1 MYNVSVAAKCSPAL
15 VDRVPTMVLE
25 ADRKVA
31 QRTRG
36 TGRAHKYKYQDK
48 AKHTK
53 GRNNKPILESTRDQT
68 EKLKTH
74 PITANY
80 ATRYYL
86 HGPSKF
92 WDVEKEDEGTR

>member
-1 MYNVSVAAKCSPAL
+1 MAAKCSTAL
-15 VDRVPTMVLE
+15 VDTVPTMVLE

-31 QRTRG
+31 QRTRV
-36 TGRAHKYKYQDK
+36 TGRVHKYKYQDK

-53 GRNNKPILESTRDQT
+53 CRNNKPILESTRDQT

-80 ATRYYL
+80 PTRYYL
-86 HGPSKF
+86 HGPYK
-92 WDVEKEDEGTR
+92 V

>member
-1 MYNVSVAAKCSPAL
+1 MAAKCSPAL
-15 VDRVPTMVLE
+15 VDTVRFMVLE

-31 QRTRG
+31 QRTTG
-36 TGRAHKYKYQDK
+36 TSKAHKYKYQDK

-53 GRNNKPILESTRDQT
+53 GRNNKPILERTRDQT

-80 ATRYYL
+80 PTRYYL
-86 HGPSKF
+86 HGPSKAL
-92 WDVEKEDEGTR
+92 GGG